1 MATQVTLPT
10 IIQGGMGIGVSN
22 WRLANAVASRGQMG
36 VVSGTALDAVFVRRL
51 QLGDPSGDLRRAL
64 SQFPWPDMADRI
76 IDRYFV
82 PGGKGAGVPFKPN
95 PMATMRLRR
104 ETAETLI
111 LANFVEVFLAKE
123 GHKGMVGI
131 NYLEKVQRP
140 TLPSILGAM
149 LAGVDAVLM
158 GAGIP
163 LAIPGILDDLAAW
176 KKVELK
182 LSVIDNA
189 EVRFKVQSFDPRHL
203 VEGKLP
209 ELKRPLFLAIIS
221 SDTLAKTFERRA
233 SGYTDGFVV
242 ENYTA
247 GGHNAPPR
255 RDKLN
260 PADMQ
265 QYGPKDEPNLEAIR
279 TIGRPFWLA
288 GSYASPE
295 RLQEAL
301 DLGAAGVQVGSIFAL
316 SEESGIV
323 PDLKHRLVESYLNGT
338 LKVRTDFIA
347 SPTGF
352 PFKIAELDGTIGREE
367 NFENRSRICDLG
379 YLRDML
385 VSVEGKVQYRCAA
398 EPVDDFVRKGGSAE
412 ATGHRMCLCNGLM
425 ATIGLGQ
432 IRADG
437 REEPLVTAGDD
448 FSFLPYVL
456 GRNQFAYKASDAI
469 DYLLGYRRNGRSNSE
484 AVVSSPAAAG
494 QVE

>member
-1 MATQVTLPT
+1 MAVQATLPT

-22 WRLANAVASRGQMG
+22 WRLANAVARRGQLG
-36 VVSGTALDAVFVRRL
+36 VVSGTALDSVFVRRL

-64 SQFPWPDMADRI
+64 SHFPWPEMADRV

-82 PGGKGAGVPFKPN
+82 PGGKPSDKPFKVN
-95 PMATMRLRR
+95 PMASMRLRR

-123 GHKGMVGI
+123 GHEGMVGV

-140 TLPSILGAM
+140 TLPSLFGAM

-163 LAIPGILDDLAAW
+163 LAIPGILDELAAW
-176 KKVELK
+176 QPVELK
-182 LSVIDNA
+182 LSVVDNA
-189 EVRFKVQSFDPRHL
+189 DVRFRSQHFDPL
-203 VEGKLP
+203 AFVEGTRP
-209 ELKRPLFLAIIS
+209 ELTRPLFLAIIS

-255 RDKLN
+255 RDRN
-260 PADMQ
+260 SEGGAE

-279 TIGRPFWLA
+279 AIGRPFWLA

-301 DLGAAGVQVGSIFAL
+301 DLGATGVQVGSIFAL

-323 PDLKHRLVESYLNGT
+323 PEIKRRLVEAYLDGN
-338 LKVRTDFIA
+338 LRIRTDFVA

-352 PFKIAELDGTIGREE
+352 PFKIAELEGTVGCRTD
-367 NFENRSRICDLG
+367 FRGRSRICDLG
-379 YLRDML
+379 YLREML
-385 VSVEGKVQYRCAA
+385 VSEDGRVDYRCAA
-398 EPVDDFVRKGGSAE
+398 EPVNDFVRKGGTAE
-412 ATGHRMCLCNGLM
+412 ATESRMCLCNGLM

-432 IRADG
+432 VRADG
-437 REEPLVTAGDD
+437 SEPPLVTAGDD
-448 FSFLPYVL
+448 FSFLPHVL
-456 GRNQFAYKASDAI
+456 GENRSVYRASDAI
-469 DYLLGYRRNGRSNSE
+469 EYLLRCRGNGHAGAESDVFVN
-484 AVVSSPAAAG
+484 APAARTT
-494 QVE
+494 